1 MGTVL
6 RVYRKTN
13 RVLVQGMNQKF
24 KRTPANEEGSAGG
37 VQQVSRSIHV
47 SNVALIDPEKG
58 IPAKIKR
65 GYLEDGTAVR
75 VSKLSG
81 SIIEKPRD
89 PAH

>member
-1 MGTVL
+1 M
-6 RVYRKTN
+6 
-13 RVLVQGMNQKF
+13 
-24 KRTPANEEGSAGG
+24 
-37 VQQVSRSIHV
+37 
-47 SNVALIDPEKG
+47 ALIDPEKG